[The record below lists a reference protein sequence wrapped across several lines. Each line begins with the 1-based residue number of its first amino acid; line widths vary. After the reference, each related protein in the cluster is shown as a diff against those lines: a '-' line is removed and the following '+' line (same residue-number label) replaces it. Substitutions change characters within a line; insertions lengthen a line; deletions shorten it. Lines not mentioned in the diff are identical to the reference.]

1 MYRNVP
7 KFYILILYIATLFGL
22 FILTGFFFL
31 MAEFLRFSLYN
42 IIFSANRD
50 TLTSSFMI
58 RRPFIS
64 IAYIIAL
71 AWTSSAMLNRSAES
85 GCLYLALIKKKSF
98 QHLPLNM
105 MLAVGLS
112 YMPFIIVEVLS
123 LHTQIL

>member
-1 MYRNVP
+1 
-7 KFYILILYIATLFGL
+7 
-22 FILTGFFFL
+22 

-112 YMPFIIVEVLS
+112 YMPSIIVEVLS
-123 LHTQIL
+123 LHTHIL